1 MRITEAFSL
10 ALKNIRTSKMRTFLT
25 MLGIIIGVM
34 AVIVIV
40 GLGNGLSNYVTD
52 SFSSLGTD
60 TLTVTVSGRGSATRN
75 VDVDDMYQIV
85 EDNSE
90 YLEYISPTVSAPNAR
105 IGSEVLYV
113 TTVQGVSE
121 DFLSMKDYSVGEGR
135 GISYGDIDQRKNI
148 CVIGEYLNQ
157 QYYHGKAVG
166 DTIRIGGRL
175 MTIVGVL
182 DPISDEPEEGGLDD
196 VVYIPYST
204 AERMSGTTINSYT
217 ITMRDENYAA
227 ESKEIVEDALTEL
240 LGDSD
245 SFMVISMTEMLESM
259 TEMINVIVYILAGIA
274 AISLLVGGIGIMNI
288 MLVSVTERTREI
300 GVRKSLG
307 AKERYIL
314 EQFIIE
320 AAVTSALGGTL
331 GILLGYGVSSV
342 AGQVASAAIG
352 DTFTVAPGFG
362 AVMLAFGIS
371 AGIGVLFGFLP
382 AKKAARLNPIE
393 ALHFD

>member
-60 TLTVTVSGRGSATRN
+60 TLTVTVSGRGSSTRN

-121 DFLSMKDYSVGEGR
+121 DFLAMKDYSVGEGR

-382 AKKAARLNPIE
+382 ARKAARLNPIE

>member
-60 TLTVTVSGRGSATRN
+60 TLTVTVSGRGSSTRN

-342 AGQVASAAIG
+342 AGQLASAAIG
-352 DTFTVAPGFG
+352 DTFTRLWSRYARVRNICRNRRPVRF
-362 AVMLAFGIS
+362 S
-371 AGIGVLFGFLP
+371 AGQKGC
-382 AKKAARLNPIE
+382 AAQPDRGS
-393 ALHFD
+393 AF

>member
-1 MRITEAFSL
+1 MRITEAFFL

-60 TLTVTVSGRGSATRN
+60 TLTVTVSGRGSSTRN

-217 ITMRDENYAA
+217 ITMRDENYAV

>member
-60 TLTVTVSGRGSATRN
+60 TLTVTVSGRGSSTRN

-196 VVYIPYST
+196 LVYIPYST

-382 AKKAARLNPIE
+382 ARKAARLNPIE

>member
-1 MRITEAFSL
+1 MRITEAFFL

-60 TLTVTVSGRGSATRN
+60 TLTVTVSGRGSSTRN

-217 ITMRDENYAA
+217 ITMRDENYAV

-382 AKKAARLNPIE
+382 ARKAARLNPIE